1 MILFAKVIFKH
12 EGHKQTLVQVDGWMV
27 DDPSSWWT
35 KQAFAV
41 LLRIWFVKQ
50 DTSYSITC
58 RGLYMK
64 NKCKHKQIE
73 CLGGCKVETLYTAL
87 KCQISV
93 QVKIVIKLYIV
104 FWPRAISKSHSMDS
118 TKKHNFTT
126 TNWSIT
132 SNTMDTKDSLGR
144 RKNHV
149 IKPNWPKNK
158 VNKRKTKYKTSQN
171 QQKNPKEILHGH
183 PSWSPALAPPGKRL
197 PCLAHHWRVRYVPRS
212 TAPQV
217 IVQSSHFLDE
227 SFKEEISSSQG
238 LRGLL
243 NWGKNVGIY

>member
-1 MILFAKVIFKH
+1 MKDTNKH
-12 EGHKQTLVQVDGWMV
+12 WSKLMV
-27 DDPSSWWT
+27 EWFDDPSSWWT

-118 TKKHNFTT
+118 TKTTQLHYDELEHNFKHHGHKRQFGEKKK
-126 TNWSIT
+126 IT
-132 SNTMDTKDSLGR
+132 SLNPTDPK
-144 RKNHV
+144 
-149 IKPNWPKNK
+149 IKSINAKQNIKLPKTNK
-158 VNKRKTKYKTSQN
+158 
-171 QQKNPKEILHGH
+171 KNPKEILHGH